1 LDSFNTAGSL
11 KTANNN
17 TLARQGPSIS
27 EIELEKLAKTPQR
40 PENNQ
45 NGAGDH
51 NVREHNFYT
60 LNVRFVFWF
69 RVDRN
74 I

>member
-1 LDSFNTAGSL
+1 LDSFNTAGSS

-40 PENNQ
+40 PE
-45 NGAGDH
+45 
-51 NVREHNFYT
+51 E
-60 LNVRFVFWF
+60 
-69 RVDRN
+69 RVTTR
-74 I
+74 